1 MVKYLFST
9 ASYFFFFI
17 CITSAQIADPIIPV
31 KLSVAPAID
40 GVLDEDVWND
50 SNSFSGFRSF
60 IPDFGKEIP
69 FGTTAWLSYDEENI
83 YFAFR
88 CHDSEPD
95 KIRASVD
102 SRDKIRKDDW
112 VCVNF
117 DSFNDQQSLY
127 CIYVNP
133 NGIQMD
139 TRFAAGNEDIG
150 MDLVWYSA
158 GRINPDGYT
167 VEIKLPLKS
176 IRFSHS
182 DPVMMSFFFERYV
195 SRLSTH
201 VSWPELDPDRG
212 YAFFGQM
219 RPARFEGVRHYK
231 LLEILPAVTY
241 SYRGEQTGGKITTVE
256 NKPDA
261 GLTLKYGITSQLVL
275 DATINPDFSQVEADA
290 GQVDVNLRYQLFYP
304 EKRPFFQEGNETF
317 KVGSTGSS
325 SLDPIAALVHTRNIV
340 NPLAGLKVSGKAG
353 AKNSLSLLYTADRVA
368 MQDTCLYGRYAHI
381 PVLRYKRS
389 LKEDGFLGF
398 IATSVLRENSYNYV
412 YGADANIRTSKSS
425 LIEFHTLFSDTKDT
439 AAAID
444 NKTGHAVGISYH
456 SEQRN
461 IDYAI
466 TAKDISRYFASQT
479 GYIERTGISIISGS
493 VTPRLYPRSKF
504 FRRFDFGLFTGQTKD
519 NIHDKWETNNSLTI
533 TGFLGGSVRT
543 IIGGNYSTEV
553 YNDKLFNTSGFR
565 FLFTGNAGTKLDGT
579 FSFVRRNAAYYAGLS
594 QAYGNIF
601 AGDIRYLPSEK
612 IHTQLTLTYQ
622 DLYWKTDREK
632 IFDYLLTR
640 LKITYQTNKYLYF
653 RGILEYN
660 DFRKSLSTDLL
671 ASFTYIPG
679 TVFHVGY
686 GFLSEHRE
694 WDGTDYIESNRLH
707 EMKRGF
713 FLKIS
718 YLFRL

>member
-1 MVKYLFST
+1 MLKYCCFPAL
-9 ASYFFFFI
+9 FFFFLN
-17 CITSAQIADPIIPV
+17 CIITAQGTDLVIPV
-31 KLSVAPAID
+31 KISSAPVID

-50 SNSFSGFRSF
+50 TNGFTGFRSF

-69 FGTTAWLSYDEENI
+69 YGTTAWLSYDEENL

-88 CHDSEPD
+88 CLDSEPD

-158 GRINPDGYT
+158 GRINPDGYC
-167 VEIKLPLKS
+167 VEIRLPLKS
-176 IRFSHS
+176 IRFSHR

-201 VSWPELDPDRG
+201 VSWPELDPAKG
-212 YAFFGQM
+212 FAFFGQM
-219 RPARFEGVRHYK
+219 QPARFDGVKHYT

-241 SYRGEQTGGKITTVE
+241 SYRGEQSGGKMMTVE

-261 GLTLKYGITSQLVL
+261 GLTVKYGITSQLVL
-275 DATINPDFSQVEADA
+275 DATVNPDFSQVEADA

-325 SLDPIAALVHTRNIV
+325 SLDPMAAMVHTRNIV
-340 NPLAGLKVSGKAG
+340 NPLAGIKVSGKVG
-353 AKNSLSLLYTADRVA
+353 AKNSLSLLYAADRVA
-368 MQDTCLYGRYAHI
+368 VQDTGNYGRYAHM
-381 PVLRYKRS
+381 PVFRYKRS
-389 LKEDGFLGF
+389 LKEDGFLGL
-398 IATSVLRENSYNYV
+398 IATSVLRANSYNYV
-412 YGADANIRTSKSS
+412 YGADANIRTNKSS
-425 LIEFHTLFSDTKDT
+425 LLEFHSLFSNTNDT

-444 NKTGHAVGISYH
+444 NKSGHALGISYH

-461 IDYAI
+461 LDYAI
-466 TAKDISRYFASQT
+466 TAKDISSYFVSQT
-479 GYIERTGISIISGS
+479 GYIERTGITIISGAI
-493 VTPRLYPRSKF
+493 TPRLYPQSKF
-504 FRRFDFGLFTGQTKD
+504 FRRFDFGLFTGQTRD
-519 NIHDKWETNNSLTI
+519 NIYDKWETYNSLTV

-543 IIGGNYSTEV
+543 VIGGNYSTEV

-565 FLFTGNAGTKLDGT
+565 FLLTGNAGTKLDGT
-579 FSFVRRNAAYYAGLS
+579 FSFVRRNAAYYAGLL
-594 QAYGNIF
+594 QAYSNTF
-601 AGDIRYLPSEK
+601 SGDIRYLPSEK
-612 IHTQLTLTYQ
+612 IHTQMTLTYQ
-622 DLYWKTDREK
+622 DLFGKEEQEK

-640 LKITYQTNKYLYF
+640 LKVTFQANKYLYF

-660 DFRKSLSTDLL
+660 DFRESLSTDLL

-694 WDGTDYIESNRLH
+694 WNGLDYVESDRLH
-707 EMKRGF
+707 EIKRGF
-713 FLKIS
+713 FVKIS

>member
-1 MVKYLFST
+1 MVKYFCFP
-9 ASYFFFFI
+9 AFFFFLLNPVNAAK
-17 CITSAQIADPIIPV
+17 SPDQVIPV
-31 KLSVAPAID
+31 KVTVAPVID

-50 SNSFSGFRSF
+50 SNGFTGFRSF

-69 FGTTAWLSYDEENI
+69 YGTTAWLSYDEENL

-88 CHDSEPD
+88 CLDNEPD

-158 GRINPDGYT
+158 GRINPDGYS

-176 IRFSHS
+176 IRFSHR

-195 SRLSTH
+195 SRLSTN
-201 VSWPELDPDRG
+201 VSWPELDPAKG
-212 YAFFGQM
+212 FAFFGQM
-219 RPARFEGVRHYK
+219 QPVRFDGVKHYT

-241 SYRGEQTGGKITTVE
+241 SYRGEQSGGKMTTVE

-261 GLTLKYGITSQLVL
+261 GLTIKYGITSQLVL
-275 DATINPDFSQVEADA
+275 DATVNPDFSQVEADA

-317 KVGSTGSS
+317 KVGSAGSS
-325 SLDPIAALVHTRNIV
+325 SLDPMAALVHTRNIV
-340 NPLAGLKVSGKAG
+340 NPLAGLKVSGKVG
-353 AKNSLSLLYTADRVA
+353 AKNSISLLYAADRVA
-368 MQDTCLYGRYAHI
+368 VQDTGNYGRFAHM
-381 PVLRYKRS
+381 PVFRYKRS
-389 LKEDGFLGF
+389 LKEDGFLGL

-412 YGADANIRTSKSS
+412 YGADANIRTNKSS
-425 LIEFHTLFSDTKDT
+425 LLEFHSLFSNTNDT

-444 NKTGHAVGISYH
+444 NKSGHALGISYH

-466 TAKDISRYFASQT
+466 TAKDISSYFISQT
-479 GYIERTGISIISGS
+479 GYIERTGITMITGS
-493 VTPRLYPRSKF
+493 VTPRVYPDSKF
-504 FRRFDFGLFTGQTKD
+504 FRRFDIGLFTGQTWD
-519 NIHDKWETNNSLTI
+519 NIYDNWETYNSLTF

-553 YNDKLFNTSGFR
+553 YNNRLFNTSGFR
-565 FLFTGNAGTKLDGT
+565 FLLTGNAGTKLDGT

-594 QAYGNIF
+594 QAYGKTF
-601 AGDIRYLPSEK
+601 TGDIRYLPSEK

-622 DLYWKTDREK
+622 DLYEKADQEK

-640 LKITYQTNKYLYF
+640 LKVTYQANKYLYF

-660 DFRKSLSTDLL
+660 DFRESLSTDFL

-679 TVFHVGY
+679 TVFHIGY

-694 WDGTDYIESNRLH
+694 WNGTDYIESDRLH

-713 FLKIS
+713 FVKIS
-718 YLFRL
+718 YMFRL